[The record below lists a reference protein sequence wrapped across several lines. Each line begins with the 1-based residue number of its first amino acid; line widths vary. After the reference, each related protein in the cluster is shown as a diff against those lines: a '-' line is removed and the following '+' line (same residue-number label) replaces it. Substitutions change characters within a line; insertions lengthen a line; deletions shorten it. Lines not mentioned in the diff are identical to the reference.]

1 MTTSNALAWIRKSKG
16 SEDDIGLTEQ
26 RHAVPRLAY
35 RLTGDWTTVD
45 VLDLGV
51 HTGFSTL
58 SRNDSGMLDDNERV
72 QAALEELRAG
82 AYDYLVALDDRRVCR
97 DGYFEV
103 IKHAAV
109 SGDAE
114 FVYVRDVA
122 EDDLTHDIKRRVE
135 RDTKEEEIEK
145 SRQAIRAR
153 QERGYDHGRPRFGM
167 TYDAAGHYQVPGEEF
182 ETVQNILRRRDEGE
196 TFATIA
202 DAVDVPESTVRNV
215 VDRRDWYRDR
225 AERTESELRV

>member
-1 MTTSNALAWIRKSKG
+1 MIKALAWIRKSKG
-16 SEDDIGLTEQ
+16 SDDDIGLTDQ
-26 RHAVPRLAY
+26 RHGVTRLAY
-35 RLTGDWTTVD
+35 TLTGSWTNVD

-58 SRNDSGMLDDNERV
+58 SRNEDDMLDDNPRV
-72 QAALEELRAG
+72 EVALAELRAG

-114 FVYVRDVA
+114 IVYVRDVA

-153 QERGYDHGRPRFGM
+153 QERGYDHGRPKFGM
-167 TYDAAGHYQVPGEEF
+167 TYDDAGHYQVPGENF
-182 ETVQNILRRRDEGE
+182 ATVEEILERRENGE
-196 TFATIA
+196 TFAAIA
-202 DAVDVPESTVRNV
+202 EAVDEAESTVRNV
-215 VDRRDWYRDR
+215 VDREEWYRER
-225 AERTESELRV
+225 AERVGTEIHI